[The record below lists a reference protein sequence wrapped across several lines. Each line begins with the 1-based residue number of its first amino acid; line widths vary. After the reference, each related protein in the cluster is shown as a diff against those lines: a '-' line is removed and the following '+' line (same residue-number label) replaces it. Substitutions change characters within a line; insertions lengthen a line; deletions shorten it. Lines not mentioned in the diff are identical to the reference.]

1 MLDNEQTEKVNI
13 LENLLNSIQSKTK
26 AISGQTKFLKAFNR
40 KLEILMMCFRAY
52 SIDEENLIENG
63 ERNIENLK
71 NSKENTK
78 NIEITSYKET
88 QKISKIKKSISSD
101 EIIDDIKRLKRD
113 TDLTLTLEKIFIN
126 NPVNK
131 SLAVSILELIG
142 SRISITLDELV
153 KSIKLSKYKVIDV
166 LNTLI
171 KEKIVVKNFEKG
183 FVYRIS
189 KDFINSQQ

>member
-52 SIDEENLIENG
+52 SIDEENL
-63 ERNIENLK
+63 IENLK

-171 KEKIVVKNFEKG
+171 KEKIVVKSFEKG